1 MMQSNKDFN
10 VEEIF
15 FHNFSPQMYKL
26 ILNEMRDIHL
36 ISFSF
41 ALFYVIYV
49 YNKDDDDIKL
59 S

>member
-1 MMQSNKDFN
+1 MQSNKDFN
-10 VEEIF
+10 VEQIF
-15 FHNFSPQMYKL
+15 FHNFSPQMYKF

-41 ALFYVIYV
+41 ALFYVTCV
-49 YNKDDDDIKL
+49 YDEDDDDIKL